1 MTLLGWELKKI
12 LKRRATRVMLA
23 LCLVLVLLL
32 AGTTGFANL
41 SFGTEVEAPTWEA
54 RACSV
59 QATKDAAAWHGP
71 LDDRALLAAQEAC
84 RQDPTGDNTFVQ
96 GNILSWASYLF
107 EAAGIVTPEN
117 WPAQMMGLDAATLTG
132 LYDQR
137 TALLEQIYSGY
148 TPAEQALLWAEEAR
162 VEKPFTYDWVDGHAL
177 ALNELISAMFLVGL
191 LLCAAVT
198 PLFCGEVRSRVYTIS
213 HCARWGRGKLAAA
226 KLGAALLF
234 TGGGFT
240 VFMGLFVAIQL
251 AYFGTRGLSASVQLL
266 SWSCMLPLTVGQTEA
281 LLLLSGLLS
290 CLAGTAIAAAL
301 SAAFGSEFPAVLGLF
316 GILVFLRQLVS
327 YTGIGTLAQTLPF
340 LATLGELTG
349 NTLITL
355 PGGGVQLRFFYRL
368 AAQPLY
374 LVLLL
379 PLAARAYVRRQ
390 VR

>member
-12 LKRRATRVMLA
+12 LKRRATRVILA

-41 SFGTEVEAPTWEA
+41 HFGTEVEAPTWEA

-59 QATKDAAAWHGP
+59 QATRDAAAWHGP
-71 LDDRALLAAQEAC
+71 LDDQALLAAQADC

-96 GNILSWASYLF
+96 GNILSWASRIF
-107 EAAGIVTPEN
+107 MAAGIVVPED
-117 WPAQMMGLDAATLTG
+117 WPAQMMALDAATLTG
-132 LYDQR
+132 LYDRR
-137 TALLEQIYSGY
+137 TALLEQVYSGY
-148 TPAEQALLWAEEAR
+148 TPAEQALLWTEEAR

-234 TGGGFT
+234 TGVGFT

-251 AYFGTRGLSASVQLL
+251 AYFGTRGLSASVQML

-301 SAAFGSEFPAVLGLF
+301 SAAFGSEFPAVLCLF

-355 PGGGVQLRFFYRL
+355 PGGGVWLRFFFRL

-379 PLAARAYVRRQ
+379 PLAWRVYTRRQ

>member
-1 MTLLGWELKKI
+1 M
-12 LKRRATRVMLA
+12 
-23 LCLVLVLLL
+23 
-32 AGTTGFANL
+32 
-41 SFGTEVEAPTWEA
+41 
-54 RACSV
+54 
-59 QATKDAAAWHGP
+59 
-71 LDDRALLAAQEAC
+71 
-84 RQDPTGDNTFVQ
+84 Q

-107 EAAGIVTPEN
+107 EAAGIVAPEN

-137 TALLEQIYSGY
+137 TALLEQIYSGC

-234 TGGGFT
+234 TGVGFT

-301 SAAFGSEFPAVLGLF
+301 SAAFGSEFPAVLCLF

-355 PGGGVQLRFFYRL
+355 PGGGVQLRFFFRL

-379 PLAARAYVRRQ
+379 PLAWRVYTRRQ
-390 VR
+390 VK

>member
-12 LKRRATRVMLA
+12 LKRRMTRVLLA
-23 LCLVLVLLL
+23 LCLVVVLLL

-54 RACSV
+54 RARGE
-59 QATKDAAAWHGP
+59 QATRDAAAWHGP
-71 LDDRALLAAQEAC
+71 LDGGALLAAQADC
-84 RQDPTGDNTFVQ
+84 RQDPTGDSTFVQ
-96 GNILSWASYLF
+96 GNILSWASRIF
-107 EAAGIVTPEN
+107 MAAGIVAPEN
-117 WPAQMMGLDAATLTG
+117 WPDEMMALDADTLTG

-137 TALLEQIYSGY
+137 TALLEQIYGGY

-177 ALNELISAMFLVGL
+177 ALNELVSAMFLVGL

-198 PLFCGEVRSRVYTIS
+198 PLFCGEVRSRVYTVS

-234 TGGGFT
+234 TGVAFT

-266 SWSCMLPLTVGQTEA
+266 SWSCMLPLTIGRTEA
-281 LLLLSGLLS
+281 LLLLSGLVS
-290 CLAGTAIAAAL
+290 CLAGTAIAAVL
-301 SAAFGSEFPAVLGLF
+301 SAAFAGEFPAVLCLF

-327 YTGIGTLAQTLPF
+327 YAGIGPLAQTLPF

-349 NTLITL
+349 NTLVTL
-355 PGGGVQLRFFYRL
+355 PGGGVWLRFFYRL
-368 AAQPLY
+368 AAQPFY
-374 LVLLL
+374 LVILL
-379 PLAARAYVRRQ
+379 PLAWRAYVRRQ

>member
-12 LKRRATRVMLA
+12 LKRRATRVILA

-71 LDDRALLAAQEAC
+71 LDDRALLAAQADC

-96 GNILSWASYLF
+96 GNILSWASRIF
-107 EAAGIVTPEN
+107 MAAGIVAPEN
-117 WPAQMMGLDAATLTG
+117 WPAQMMGLDTAALTG
-132 LYDQR
+132 LYDRR

-177 ALNELISAMFLVGL
+177 ALNELVSAMFLVGL

-213 HCARWGRGKLAAA
+213 HCARHGRGKLAAA

-240 VFMGLFVAIQL
+240 VFMGLFAAIQL
-251 AYFGTRGLSASVQLL
+251 AYFGTRGLSASAQLL

-301 SAAFGSEFPAVLGLF
+301 SAAFGSEFPAVLCLF

-340 LATLGELTG
+340 LATLGELTE
-349 NTLITL
+349 NTLIAL
-355 PGGGVQLRFFYRL
+355 PGGGVWLRFFYRL

-374 LVLLL
+374 LVVLL
-379 PLAARAYVRRQ
+379 PLAWRVYTRRQ

>member
-107 EAAGIVTPEN
+107 EAAGIVAPEN

-137 TALLEQIYSGY
+137 TALLEQIYSGC

-234 TGGGFT
+234 TGVGFT

-301 SAAFGSEFPAVLGLF
+301 SAAFGSEFPAVLCLF

-355 PGGGVQLRFFYRL
+355 PGGGVQLRFFFRL

-379 PLAARAYVRRQ
+379 PLAWRVYTRRQ
-390 VR
+390 VK